1 MTLIDKIETDLVSA
15 LKSQQKDEV
24 MVLRLIKNALNN
36 AKINNNQQELN
47 EEQVITVIK
56 KQAKDRNEAIEMY
69 KTGNKPDMVAKEQVE
84 LDILQ
89 KYLPAEMTDD
99 QLLPLIDQAI
109 TEVNPNGLTDF
120 GKVMGNIMPKVKGQV
135 DGARLSKL
143 IKEKLA

>member
-24 MVLRLIKNALNN
+24 MVLRLLKNALNN